1 MGMEL
6 NFAISAAATL
16 AVYLIMVAANME
28 QM

>member
-1 MGMEL
+1 MGFEL
-6 NFAISAAATL
+6 NFAISAAAAL

>member
-1 MGMEL
+1 MGLEL
-6 NFAISAAATL
+6 NFAMSAAAAM

>member
-1 MGMEL
+1 MGFEF
-6 NFAISAAATL
+6 NFAISAAAAL